1 MAEKTQRSELNYV
14 IAGALLF
21 FGGGYLVN
29 LGQDD
34 GGAAMIAVGAL
45 LLATGLFLIGKG
57 VLRGR
62 RT

>member
-1 MAEKTQRSELNYV
+1 MVEKTQRSELNYV
-14 IAGALLF
+14 IAGALLL

-34 GGAAMIAVGAL
+34 GGPAMVVVGAIL
-45 LLATGLFLIGKG
+45 LVLGIGLLIRG
-57 VLRGR
+57 VTRGR

>member
-14 IAGALLF
+14 ISGALLL

-34 GGAAMIAVGAL
+34 GGVAAVVVGAALIALGLGL
-45 LLATGLFLIGKG
+45 LVRG
-57 VLRGR
+57 VISGR
-62 RT
+62 R